1 MSEQPKP
8 VLFTRHA
15 RDRCAQRGTTEADV
29 ATAIRRG
36 KREPAQRGLWLYRL
50 NLEYQRE
57 WAGKRYAVQQVVPV
71 VEEEADRFVGGDGLC
86 VLLLKR
92 GAGMR
97 ISYDKEAD
105 ALYIQLLDGDFQ
117 CRAVR
122 VTDDISLDFAAG
134 EQLVGIEVLGASH
147 LFKDPE
153 SPQVELKHLLP
164 QVAA

>member
-8 VLFTRHA
+8 IVFTRHA
-15 RDRCAQRGTTEADV
+15 RDRCAAVADV
-29 ATAIRRG
+29 AAAIRNG

-57 WAGKRYAVQQVVPV
+57 WDGVRYAVQQVAAV
-71 VEEEADRFVGGDGLC
+71 VDEEKDRFVES
-86 VLLLKR
+86 
-92 GAGMR
+92 GMQ

-105 ALYIQLLDGDFQ
+105 ALYIRLLDGSFQ
-117 CRAVR
+117 CRNVR

-134 EQLVGIEVLGASH
+134 EKLVGIEILGESY

-153 SPQVELKHLLP
+153 APQVELRHLLP
-164 QVAA
+164 QVAV